1 MKSFPKKFHRK
12 LYWQFD
18 ELLSN
23 LTFISIVFV
32 ETYFIFVEVKV
43 LSSMEEKVLK
53 SYFKNTCFHK
63 FNAGP

>member
-1 MKSFPKKFHRK
+1 MKSFPRKFHWK

-18 ELLSN
+18 ELSSN

-32 ETYFIFVEVKV
+32 ETYSIFVEVKV

-53 SYFKNTCFHK
+53 SYFKKHLLS
-63 FNAGP
+63 